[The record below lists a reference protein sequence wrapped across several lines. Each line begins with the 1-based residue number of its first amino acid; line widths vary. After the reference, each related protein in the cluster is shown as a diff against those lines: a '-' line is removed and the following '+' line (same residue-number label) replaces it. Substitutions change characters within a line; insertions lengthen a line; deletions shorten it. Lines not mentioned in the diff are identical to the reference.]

1 MRRLLSAAAR
11 RLRHT
16 VSVIARGVG
25 RQVAATVAQA
35 WRDLTIIVTVLLMA
49 ALAAEVALR
58 VGRGDSLIARLFGG

>member
-1 MRRLLSAAAR
+1 MGRLLRAPAR
-11 RLRHT
+11 RLRHA

-58 VGRGDSLIARLFGG
+58 VGRGDSLIERLFGG